1 MNIGDIYGAA
11 FDPEKQLWFRSKEVD
26 EEGNAI
32 TSKSNLYSEWIRIE
46 KDDPL
51 INFIGGAVPSGTDI
65 MNGNQF
71 KIEDVKSHDGEVVD
85 LHGRK
90 YLLTEVKDI

>member
-1 MNIGDIYGAA
+1 MNIGEIYDAA

-32 TSKSNLYSEWIRIE
+32 MGNSTYSDWIRVE
-46 KDDPL
+46 NSDPL
-51 INFIGGAVPSGTDI
+51 INFIGGGLPSGTAI

-71 KIEDVKSHDGEVVD
+71 KVTDLENHDGTIVD

-90 YLLTEVKDI
+90 YLLKEIKDV